1 MAKKQ
6 KAKKV
11 TGTRGGG
18 TKFRSRWRHVAVID
32 QMVRSGQPPTGQQM
46 ADRLE
51 VSWRT
56 AMRDIEFMRDDLG
69 APLVFDRKL
78 NGYVYSEPH
87 WSMPNIRL
95 TEGDLLAVC
104 VAERVLEGFGDTPL
118 AETLQRAFGKIT
130 AALPDEIEAKP
141 ADLAMRYDFTM
152 SGLAI
157 VPDGVLDTFQQAV
170 RENRQVKM
178 SYYSPGRDEQREYVV
193 EPYLLMQ
200 RDGAWYVAARDT
212 ARDGRVPLFNLSRV
226 RKLALL
232 DSEFEYILSDFDR
245 ETYLKQMGN
254 VFHGKKTYRVVVDFT
269 GPASF
274 YVAER
279 IWQKEQKLIHRRD
292 GSLRFEARVPHLW
305 DIIPWILRWGRDAK
319 VVGPKEL
326 VGEIAAH
333 ARDMNQKYSLP

>member
-6 KAKKV
+6 KSKKA

-118 AETLQRAFGKIT
+118 AETLRRAFEKIT
-130 AALPDEIEAKP
+130 AALPDEIEATP

-212 ARDGRVPLFNLSRV
+212 ARDSRVPLFNLSRV
-226 RKLALL
+226 RELALL

-245 ETYLKQMGN
+245 EAYLGEMGST
-254 VFHGKKTYRVVVDFT
+254 FHGTKAHRVVVDFS
-269 GPASF
+269 GSAAF
-274 YVAER
+274 YVRER
-279 IWQKEQKLIHRRD
+279 IWQKGQKLTNRRD
-292 GSLRFEARVPHLW
+292 GSLRFEVTVPHMW
-305 DIIPWILRWGRDAK
+305 DIIPWILRWGAAAT
-319 VVGPKEL
+319 VVKPKSL
-326 VGEIAAH
+326 VDHIAQESQRMA
-333 ARDMNQKYSLP
+333 DKYSAL